1 MTEIGQTAE
10 ARVMPRVTTEVRAES
25 SASAPTTRL
34 RPATFAS

>member
-10 ARVMPRVTTEVRAES
+10 ARVMPREVRAES